1 MMKKVLGVI
10 VALAFSAG
18 VMSVGVVQANAA
30 EQERVSD
37 GGLQI
42 QQ

>member
-1 MMKKVLGVI
+1 MMKKILGVI
-10 VALAFSAG
+10 AALVFSAG
-18 VMSVGVVQANAA
+18 AMSMGVVQVNAA

-37 GGLQI
+37 GDLQI

>member
-1 MMKKVLGVI
+1 MMKKVLGVMA
-10 VALAFSAG
+10 ALAFGAG
-18 VMSVGVVQANAA
+18 VLSVGVVQANAA

-37 GGLQI
+37 GDLQI